1 MQLIQINLERNAMY
15 LQHKPMNTNPAVSAV
30 AAKNFK
36 RDAEVK
42 IVFVGSVGS
51 GKTTAVIAVSDID
64 VAGTEAKATEKDALH
79 RKPSTTVA
87 MEYGQANLSNTKVH
101 IYGTP
106 GQRRFDFMASILCE
120 GAAGIVILI
129 DNGAEDPMAE
139 LDYFLNIHG
148 EFLKKHP
155 AIIGVTHYDD
165 LNTDTGL
172 IEYHQYCKQYGFT
185 VPVMRVDAR
194 EKKEVSAAVS
204 KLLVSVN
211 SRKESLM

>member
-1 MQLIQINLERNAMY
+1 MQLTQ
-15 LQHKPMNTNPAVSAV
+15 T
-30 AAKNFK
+30 NFK
-36 RDAEVK
+36 RDSMFIQDKASNTNPVNSAIASKGFPLSEEMK

-51 GKTTAVIAVSDID
+51 GKTTAVTAISEVE

-87 MEYGQANLSNTKVH
+87 MEYGQANLHNTKVH

-129 DNGAEDPMAE
+129 DNGGEDPLAE

-155 AIIGVTHYDD
+155 AVIGVTHYDD
-165 LNTDTGL
+165 LNTETGL

-194 EKKEVSAAVS
+194 EKQEVSAALS
-204 KLLVSVN
+204 KLLI
-211 SRKESLM
+211 KIKSL